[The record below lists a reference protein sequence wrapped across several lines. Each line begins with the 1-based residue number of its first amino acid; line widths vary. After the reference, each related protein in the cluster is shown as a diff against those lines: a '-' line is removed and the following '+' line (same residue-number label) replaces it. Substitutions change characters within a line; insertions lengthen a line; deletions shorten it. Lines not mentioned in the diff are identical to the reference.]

1 MFIILMLSIGVS
13 LGAIIT
19 FMAMMI
25 SVVEKEKLATQKLI
39 NELQSKRF
47 LEEEMRI
54 LDSVSPRE
62 YAINEISKRKLV
74 WDEKTQSYIVKK

>member
-1 MFIILMLSIGVS
+1 MLSIGVS